1 MGCFRKTGRLL
12 LLLFLISWPGV
23 GRATTAAPGACR
35 AVAVD
40 IKSVLGADD
49 LAGVGLVEGV
59 AASQRYLAKL
69 PATTTYNLCDRQVSV
84 AELRASLKELGQLWE
99 VTGGGKEFVRQ
110 VADKFVMVVAKVA
123 DKQKKVMIT
132 GYFEPMLEGALER
145 DEQFAY
151 PLYSVPA
158 DLVQQGGEIGRLV
171 DGRLSPYW
179 TRAEIEEQELL
190 VGQELVY
197 LNDPV
202 EAFILQVQ
210 GSGRVRLRDGSVR
223 RVQYAAKNGR
233 PYSSIGK
240 FLVERGAM
248 RLKKVTLPSISAYL
262 AAHPEEIKDVLHHNE
277 SYVFFRW
284 GDSEQCGPLGC
295 LGEPL
300 VPGRSVALDK
310 DYFPPGVPALLVGK
324 KPKFDAQDKIIGS
337 SKMQR
342 LVFSHDSGSAIRG
355 PGRLDLFLGY
365 GARARASAGVLKGQ
379 GRLYFLLKKK

>member
-1 MGCFRKTGRLL
+1 MGCLRKTGWLL
-12 LLLFLISWPGV
+12 WLVTLTTWPVV
-23 GRATTAAPGACR
+23 GWATPGAGGVCK
-35 AVAVD
+35 AVPVD

-49 LAGVGLVEGV
+49 LAGVGLADGV
-59 AASQRYLAKL
+59 ATSLRYLAKL
-69 PATTTYNLCDRQVSV
+69 PSTSTYNLCDRRVSV
-84 AELRASLKELGQLWE
+84 AELQATLKELGQLWE
-99 VTGGGKEFVRQ
+99 ITGGGQKFVRRVADEFVMLS
-110 VADKFVMVVAKVA
+110 VKVA
-123 DKQKKVMIT
+123 DKPKKVMIT

-145 DEQFAY
+145 DEQFRY
-151 PLYSVPA
+151 PIYSVPS
-158 DLVQQGGEIGRLV
+158 DLVQRDGEVGRLIEE
-171 DGRLSPYW
+171 RLTPYW
-179 TRAEIEEQELL
+179 TRAEIEEQNLL
-190 VGQELVY
+190 AGQELVY

-223 RVQYAAKNGR
+223 RIQYAAKNGR

-240 FLVERGAM
+240 YLAERGAM
-248 RLKKVTLPSISAYL
+248 RLNQVTLPAISAYL
-262 AAHPEEIKDVLHHNE
+262 SAHPEEIKDVLQHNE

-300 VPGRSVALDK
+300 VPNRSVALDREC
-310 DYFPPGVPALLVGK
+310 FPPGVPALLVGR
-324 KPKFDAQDKIIGS
+324 KPKFNAQEKVVGS
-337 SKMQR
+337 AKLQR

-365 GARARASAGVLKGQ
+365 GPKARATAGVLKGQ